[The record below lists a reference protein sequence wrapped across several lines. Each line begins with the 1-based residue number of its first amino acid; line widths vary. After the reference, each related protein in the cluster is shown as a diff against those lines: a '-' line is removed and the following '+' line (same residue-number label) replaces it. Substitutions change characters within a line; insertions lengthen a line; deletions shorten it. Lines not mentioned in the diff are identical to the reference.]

1 MAVFTRVNGT
11 AQPGAQYGLQPRFFN
26 VALSGVHTGYT
37 AVDSAF
43 EKAVRGINSVASI
56 VILGT
61 PASGNFVVV
70 VDDSFGGRG
79 SDSAT
84 ATLAAAID
92 AATGGSSTVTEVALS
107 GNGLA

>member
-11 AQPGAQYGLQPRFFN
+11 AQPGAFYGLQPRFFN
-26 VALSGVHTGYT
+26 VALTGVHTGYT
-37 AVDSAF
+37 AVDSTF
-43 EKAVRGINSVASI
+43 EKVVRGISTVASI
-56 VILGT
+56 VVLGT
-61 PASGNFVVV
+61 PASGNVVV
-70 VDDSFGGRG
+70 AIDNSFGGRG

-92 AATGGSSTVTEVALS
+92 AATGGSSTVTEVVLS

>member
-26 VALSGVHTGYT
+26 VALSGVHTSYT

-61 PASGNFVVV
+61 PASGNFVVA
-70 VDDSFGGRG
+70 VDNSFGGRG

>member
-11 AQPGAQYGLQPRFFN
+11 AQPGAFFGLQPRFFN
-26 VALSGVHTGYT
+26 VALTGVHTGYT

-43 EKAVRGINSVASI
+43 EKAVRGINAVASI

-61 PASGNFVVV
+61 PASGNFVVA
-70 VDDSFGGRG
+70 VDNSFDGRG
-79 SDSAT
+79 DASAA
-84 ATLAAAID
+84 ATLKSAID
-92 AATGGSSTVTEVALS
+92 AATGGNATITEVALS